1 MADGFGTSP
10 FVLPNMFPAPGNVL
24 QNEVTR
30 RDRQS
35 AIDAEFQQRSI
46 GEQQKNELYNLN
58 RIRQATDLSKYNDV
72 EQHVD
77 AISAKE
83 LQKIQE
89 HALQNYTKLDPA
101 QMEFLLSKDMQN
113 FVGWHGAAKAASK
126 QLNEGFK
133 MYKDVNKN
141 IDPKQA
147 YDVATNEFLKD
158 FIDFKNDG
166 TVGYKDPT
174 TLQPRDYM
182 GVLDSPEVL
191 AQLNVDTS
199 SLQKALESI
208 PKTPVGG
215 KEYKSKGGA
224 SHRFDWSGLKT
235 DYSEVVEDER
245 GRPKGFQLRTDRTI
259 GDKKLIPND
268 LKEYLLS
275 QPQVRTSVAKL
286 WGQKKQELE
295 AQGAKITPQIEGE
308 LFDMFL
314 YDVANKHLPHD
325 IKIAKGDV
333 TPRITNITNVNT
345 SKNATPIDLTE
356 YPDVPGGKKNI
367 TSLLQD
373 FNVTSLITGD
383 SFGAEEVI
391 FDPNKKRISFKN
403 TATGKTEEMSL
414 TTFLQNTRAQNP
426 AADIKWLKEGL
437 TNPVM
442 GKAEQPPTPKS
453 TFVVSG
459 KDYTAEQLMKA
470 GWTKEQIE
478 QAEKAGRIKRK

>member
-1 MADGFGTSP
+1 MAEGFGTSP
-10 FVLPNMFPAPGNVL
+10 FVLPNMFPAPGDVL
-24 QNEVTR
+24 QNEVVR
-30 RDRQS
+30 RDRQA
-35 AIDAEFQQRSI
+35 AIDADIQQR
-46 GEQQKNELYNLN
+46 GANEQQRNELYNLN

-89 HALQNYTKLDPA
+89 HALKNYTKLDPA

-133 MYKDVNKN
+133 LYKEVNKN

-166 TVGYKDPT
+166 TVGYKDPM

-182 GVLDSPEVL
+182 DVLDSPEVL

-199 SLQKALESI
+199 PLQKALESI
-208 PKTPVGG
+208 PKTPVGD
-215 KEYKSKGGA
+215 KEYKSNRGF

-235 DYSEVVEDER
+235 DYSEIVEDER
-245 GRPKGFQLRTDRTI
+245 GRPKGFQLRTDRMI

-295 AQGAKITPQIEGE
+295 AQGTKITPQIEGE

-325 IKIAKGDV
+325 IKISEGQV
-333 TPRITNITNVNT
+333 TPKITNITNVNT

-356 YPDVPGGKKNI
+356 YPDVGGGKKDI

-383 SFGAEEVI
+383 SFGAEQVI

-403 TATGKTEEMSL
+403 TVTGKTEEMSL

-437 TNPVM
+437 TNAITGQAQEQKKESVTYTIKGKKYTLAELQKM
-442 GKAEQPPTPKS
+442 GYSESQVES
-453 TFVVSG
+453 Y
-459 KDYTAEQLMKA
+459 KDK
-470 GWTKEQIE
+470 
-478 QAEKAGRIKRK
+478 